1 MPAPF
6 EREPGIARLECTRAR
21 AFDIAFAQGLTSG
34 DSTAL
39 AAAIAGRRVIAV
51 STPTVDG
58 LYGDTLRQLLETHS
72 AQFCFSVV
80 RLDERRKQLPVVQRL
95 CRLAAEFRLD
105 RRGVFV
111 ALGGGICSDVVTV
124 AASMVRRGVDH
135 IRIPTTLIGQ
145 IDAGIGVK
153 GAVNLA
159 GQKSF
164 VGTFHPPA
172 AVFID
177 PRFLATLPVARIRQG
192 LSEILKMALIR
203 DAALFELVEEDAS
216 TLLAKRFQEP
226 ATARRIVS
234 RAISLMVEELARNPF
249 EDQTFERLVD
259 MGHTFSP
266 QLEAR
271 SGFKLSHG
279 EAVAVD
285 MALSCVIAVELGLMS
300 THAAR
305 RFIALLERVGLP
317 VGSRLLSAELCRE
330 AMACATAHRG
340 GNLNLVLP
348 CGIGQATFVGN
359 DALEGG
365 VLERA
370 LARLPRFAAAISL
383 ENAARPP
390 RLQEPL
396 HGSAAF

>member
-1 MPAPF
+1 M
-6 EREPGIARLECTRAR
+6 
-21 AFDIAFAQGLTSG
+21 
-34 DSTAL
+34 
-39 AAAIAGRRVIAV
+39 
-51 STPTVDG
+51 
-58 LYGDTLRQLLETHS
+58 
-72 AQFCFSVV
+72 
-80 RLDERRKQLPVVQRL
+80 
-95 CRLAAEFRLD
+95 
-105 RRGVFV
+105 
-111 ALGGGICSDVVTV
+111 

-164 VGTFHPPA
+164 VGVFHAPA
-172 AVFID
+172 AVLID
-177 PRFLATLPVARIRQG
+177 PQFLATLPATRIRQG

-203 DAALFELVEEDAS
+203 DAELFELVEAHAG
-216 TLLAKRFQEP
+216 TLVAKRFQEP
-226 ATARRIVS
+226 AVARNIVS
-234 RAISLMVEELARNPF
+234 RAISLMIDELAHNPF
-249 EDQTFERLVD
+249 ENQTFERLVD

-271 SGFKLSHG
+271 SGFRLSHG

-300 THAAR
+300 NHAAR

-317 VGSRLLSAELCRE
+317 VGSTLLSAELCRE

-348 CGIGQATFVGN
+348 CAIGHATFVDN
-359 DALEGG
+359 DALAHG

-370 LARLPRFAAAISL
+370 LAKLPWFAAGISL
-383 ENAARPP
+383 ENAQGPP
-390 RLQEPL
+390 RLREPL
-396 HGSAAF
+396 HASRIF